1 MSILSRFKEI
11 IASNLNAILDKA
23 EDPQKMIEQ
32 YLKELTGDLA
42 EVKRETASVMADEA
56 KAKRNLVANQEEVV
70 KYTQLARKALE
81 AGDEAN
87 AKVFIKKKQSLEE
100 VGETLQQVYDVAASN
115 SQKMRQMHDKLVNDL
130 NELHTRKAAIEAKIK
145 IAEAQKKVN
154 EVAGASAANKAEASL
169 NAFAR
174 MEEKVDHML
183 DEANAM
189 AELSMERTDDAIA
202 AEAKYYEAIS
212 NSKVD
217 AELEAMKAELGLLEG
232 K

>member
-11 IASNLNAILDKA
+11 IASNLNALLDKA

>member
-11 IASNLNAILDKA
+11 IASNLNALLDKA

-87 AKVFIKKKQSLEE
+87 AKGFIKKKQSLEE

>member
-189 AELSMERTDDAIA
+189 AELQMERTDDAIA

>member
-11 IASNLNAILDKA
+11 IASNLNALLDKA

-202 AEAKYYEAIS
+202 AEAKYYELLRNALPL
-212 NSKVD
+212 D
-217 AELEAMKAELGLLEG
+217 RGRAEIFLK
-232 K
+232 

>member
-1 MSILSRFKEI
+1 MSVLSRFKEI
-11 IASNLNAILDKA
+11 IASNLNALLDKA

-56 KAKRNLVANQEEVV
+56 KAKRNLVANQEEIE
-70 KYTQLARKALE
+70 KYTLLARKALE

-100 VGETLQQVYDVAASN
+100 VGESLQQVYDVAASN
-115 SQKMRQMHDKLVNDL
+115 SQKMRQMHDKLVTDL

-202 AEAKYYEAIS
+202 AEAKYYEAVS

-217 AELEAMKAELGLLEG
+217 AELEAMKAELGLA
-232 K
+232 

>member
-11 IASNLNAILDKA
+11 IASNLNALLDKA

-189 AELSMERTDDAIA
+189 AELQMERTDDAIA
-202 AEAKYYEAIS
+202 AEARYYEAIS

-217 AELEAMKAELGLLEG
+217 AELEAMKAELGLA
-232 K
+232 

>member
-1 MSILSRFKEI
+1 MGILSRFKDI
-11 IASNLNAILDKA
+11 ISSNINAALDRA

-32 YLKELTGDLA
+32 YLRELTGDLA

-189 AELSMERTDDAIA
+189 AELQMERTDDAIA

-217 AELEAMKAELGLLEG
+217 AELEAMKAELGLS
-232 K
+232 

>member
-1 MSILSRFKEI
+1 M
-11 IASNLNAILDKA
+11 
-23 EDPQKMIEQ
+23 
-32 YLKELTGDLA
+32 
-42 EVKRETASVMADEA
+42 
-56 KAKRNLVANQEEVV
+56 
-70 KYTQLARKALE
+70 
-81 AGDEAN
+81 
-87 AKVFIKKKQSLEE
+87 
-100 VGETLQQVYDVAASN
+100 
-115 SQKMRQMHDKLVNDL
+115 
-130 NELHTRKAAIEAKIK
+130 
-145 IAEAQKKVN
+145 
-154 EVAGASAANKAEASL
+154 AGASAANKAEASL

-174 MEEKVDHML
+174 MAEKVDHML

>member
-11 IASNLNAILDKA
+11 IASNLNALLDKA

-189 AELSMERTDDAIA
+189 AELQMERTDDAIA

-217 AELEAMKAELGLLEG
+217 AELEAMKAELGLA
-232 K
+232 

>member
-189 AELSMERTDDAIA
+189 AELQMERTDDAIA

-217 AELEAMKAELGLLEG
+217 AELEAMKAELGLA
-232 K
+232 

>member
-145 IAEAQKKVN
+145 IA
-154 EVAGASAANKAEASL
+154 
-169 NAFAR
+169 
-174 MEEKVDHML
+174 
-183 DEANAM
+183 
-189 AELSMERTDDAIA
+189 
-202 AEAKYYEAIS
+202 
-212 NSKVD
+212 
-217 AELEAMKAELGLLEG
+217 
-232 K
+232 

>member
-11 IASNLNAILDKA
+11 IASNLNALLDKA

-189 AELSMERTDDAIA
+189 AELQMERTDDAIA

>member
-11 IASNLNAILDKA
+11 IASNLNALLDKA

-70 KYTQLARKALE
+70 KYTQLASKALE

>member
-189 AELSMERTDDAIA
+189 AELQLERTDDVIA

-217 AELEAMKAELGLLEG
+217 AELEAMKAELGLA
-232 K
+232 

>member
-11 IASNLNAILDKA
+11 IASNLNSMLDKA

-189 AELSMERTDDAIA
+189 AELQMERTDDAIA

>member
-11 IASNLNAILDKA
+11 IASNLNALLDKA

-70 KYTQLARKALE
+70 KYTQLAKKALE